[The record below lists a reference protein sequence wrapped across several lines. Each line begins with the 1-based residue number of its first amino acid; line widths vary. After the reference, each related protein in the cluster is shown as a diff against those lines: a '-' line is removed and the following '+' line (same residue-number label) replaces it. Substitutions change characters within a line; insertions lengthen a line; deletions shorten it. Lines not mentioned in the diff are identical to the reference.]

1 MRTGGG
7 RSSSGHSQLA
17 SYTAC
22 AYTTSGITSTRYAP
36 CCALVACLIPTKH
49 ALAFHAAGVRPSQKE
64 VANEAATDDW
74 LVKNVCV
81 AGCDDSCHETTEDNR
96 YRVYLPDDLVAR
108 GRELHDREQLRA
120 WPYFWADRE
129 LELRWLGLDI
139 GFGVFAA
146 CTLTKQCS
154 MLRIQDVADYD
165 VRDPHALIRV
175 NATKSD
181 RVQRCF
187 TTDIVSLYGPAT
199 LVNAA
204 CSLHYLLDFQDYDI
218 GLGGKLVSFFR
229 KTKQG
234 TVQGSGG
241 EATVILSAN
250 YPPPSGQQCWS
261 CPAVISYKGEKVQP
275 TTQHIS

>member
-49 ALAFHAAGVRPSQKE
+49 ALAFHAAGVRPSQNR

-154 MLRIQDVADYD
+154 MLHIQGVADYD
-165 VRDPHALIRV
+165 VRDPHALV
-175 NATKSD
+175 AVWGLK
-181 RVQRCF
+181 F
-187 TTDIVSLYGPAT
+187 T
-199 LVNAA
+199 AA
-204 CSLHYLLDFQDYDI
+204 CRGVHVRLFAS
-218 GLGGKLVSFFR
+218 
-229 KTKQG
+229 
-234 TVQGSGG
+234 
-241 EATVILSAN
+241 EAHSNSTMTATAHGNNTHQLRAMHTPTMSH
-250 YPPPSGQQCWS
+250 
-261 CPAVISYKGEKVQP
+261 QP
-275 TTQHIS
+275 NAHQPDNALTSNTHQATARTNST